1 MDDLFPTLDECND
14 LIDWIEENN
23 DIDSN
28 VVKLRIRESEA
39 AQHVVTVTWL
49 GRDLDDPPRAHE
61 LILRRGWVIEKW
73 EHHRSTWTS
82 VIWRVPS

>member
-1 MDDLFPTLDECND
+1 LDDLFPTLDECND

-28 VVKLRIRESEA
+28 VVKFRIRESEV
-39 AQHVVTVTWL
+39 AQHVVTVTWV
-49 GRDLDDPPRAHE
+49 GRDHDDPPRAHE
-61 LILRRGWVIEKW
+61 LILQRGWVIEKW
-73 EHHRSTWTS
+73 EHHRGTWTS